1 MRSLYIRLLR
11 MVMIVIRGV
20 GRGKLSQRSATLT
33 YYSLL
38 AIVPFLAI
46 VFGIAKG
53 FGGEKYLQD
62 FILGNLGI
70 QGDTMTRIIDFANR
84 LLDNTRGDLLAGVAI
99 ILLIWT
105 VIIVLNT
112 VERTFNNIWQIYKR
126 RSFIRKFTDYLALIL
141 LSPALIILSSS
152 VTVYISAQL
161 DVLSDKLTLVEYLS
175 PVVIFLLKLIPYV
188 LIWIL
193 LTFVYMIFPNTKV
206 RIRSALLAG
215 VVAGTIYQVVQW
227 YYIRFQTGVSNY
239 NAIYGSFAAIPLFL
253 IWLNLSWRIIL
264 LGAEISFADQNV
276 DNYDFEENSLRL
288 SHAHKRLLAIMIM
301 HRIIRQFEEGKQPL
315 TSSDIAIQLGL
326 PSRLTNQLINQL
338 INCHLVS
345 ETYNQEMNENGF
357 QPARAISTIRIQTVI
372 DTLDHQGMDD
382 ILVNDTRIMA
392 ELKDKLNAFRTTIG
406 NQPENIALK
415 DLG

>member
-1 MRSLYIRLLR
+1 MKQLRKYYRQARIYLEQDIWRIHLSELPYFRSLYIRLLR
-11 MVMIVIRGV
+11 IIMIVIRGV
-20 GRGKLSQRSATLT
+20 SRGKLSQRSSSLT

-53 FGGEKYLQD
+53 FGGERYLQD

-70 QGDTMTRIIDFANR
+70 QEETMAQIIDFANR
-84 LLDNTRGDLLAGVAI
+84 LLDKTRGDLLAGVAI

-152 VTVYISAQL
+152 VTVYISTQL
-161 DVLSDKLTLVEYLS
+161 GVLSHKMTLVEYVS
-175 PVVIFLLKLIPYV
+175 PMVIFLLKLIPYV

-215 VVAGTIYQVVQW
+215 IVAGTIYQVVQW

-276 DNYDFEENSLRL
+276 DSYDFEENSLRL

-301 HRIIRQFEEGKQPL
+301 HRIIMQFE
-315 TSSDIAIQLGL
+315 
-326 PSRLTNQLINQL
+326 
-338 INCHLVS
+338 
-345 ETYNQEMNENGF
+345 
-357 QPARAISTIRIQTVI
+357 
-372 DTLDHQGMDD
+372 
-382 ILVNDTRIMA
+382 
-392 ELKDKLNAFRTTIG
+392 
-406 NQPENIALK
+406 
-415 DLG
+415 